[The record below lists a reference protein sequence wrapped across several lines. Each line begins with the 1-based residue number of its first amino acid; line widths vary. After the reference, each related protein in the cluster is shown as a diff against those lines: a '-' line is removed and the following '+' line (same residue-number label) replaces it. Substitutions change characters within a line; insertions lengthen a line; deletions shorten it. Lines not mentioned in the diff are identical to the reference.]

1 MRIQEVNLENFR
13 SFGKKQSFDLRGADI
28 LGIVGENGAGK
39 STLIEALTYGFYG
52 RSLTTDSKAMRKEHL
67 IHDQQSA
74 GKIIIDFQVEN
85 LNYNLER
92 LIKRKGADEVSLKI
106 IGTEGKKPL
115 ATGAK
120 PTEEVIKRLL
130 GMDYDTFV
138 SSTII
143 RQGEMSRLS
152 DLNPSQRKDALIKI
166 FGLDRFTLALDKV
179 KETQKELTSEIK
191 SQETEMD
198 RLNNLKTTLEQNEK
212 EYKES
217 LNNINEYQTRK
228 KNLEIEVKRLEEEF
242 EQLQEKEQTSLRLVL
257 KEIEKPMEKLKKDQT
272 ILEQGKELYDM
283 TFSRWTDIQ
292 KQLPDLTQEIQ
303 KRKEELILEI
313 KNEEEILQKRTNKL
327 EQLHAM
333 LRDVNNLPNLEKY
346 LEALERTNRQLEK
359 EIASKSQ
366 QIIEVDKQLTKTQNN
381 LNSLEQDPSASTCP
395 LCGQSLNKET
405 STQLF
410 NTFKTEITTYE
421 EQIKT
426 LTSEI
431 TENEEELK
439 KAKADEQQLV
449 EQVRDLRDK
458 KAETK
463 GIKDSQE
470 DVERTKLRL
479 TKLKRENTQL
489 TENNPEHPLIQRKN
503 TLKEQWKTAQAD
515 HRKAKENFSLE
526 KLEKTEKEIESLI
539 EIKNELETKDKDHK
553 SRINEILIK
562 IETLIE
568 EKDVLMEN
576 LNEWIK
582 IKENVEK
589 KKEELKKC
597 RDDLNGTREDLAFLE
612 GDLERRKKEINDQ
625 KEECAILPTKQKEYE
640 EKLEES
646 ELNQILI
653 NSVFGREGVAN
664 DILKRLLP
672 ELEREASKILVG
684 LSENRFNGFTI
695 ELERETT
702 AGKKKGDLEWYV
714 NDSQGNHA
722 LPRFSGGEKFRIH
735 LALRLAISEILS
747 RLTGAMKRPETL
759 IIDEGFGSLD
769 MGGKQ
774 AVLQALNYLKKRF
787 AKVIVIT
794 HVDDVK
800 ESLPSLI
807 NVKKDP
813 ISNQSQIS
821 LESTIEA

>member
-1 MRIQEVNLENFR
+1 MRIEEVHLENFR
-13 SFGKKQSFDLRGADI
+13 SFGKRQSFDLRGADI

-52 RSLTTDSKAMRKEHL
+52 RSLTTDAKAMRKEHL

-85 LNYNLER
+85 LNYHLER
-92 LIKRKGADEVSLKI
+92 LVKRKGADEVNLQV
-106 IGTEGKKPL
+106 IGKEGKKPL
-115 ATGAK
+115 STGAK

-179 KETQKELTSEIK
+179 KEKEKELTFEIR
-191 SQETEMD
+191 SQEKEVD
-198 RLNNLKTTLEQNEK
+198 ELNNLKTTLEQNEK
-212 EYKES
+212 DYKES
-217 LNNINEYQTRK
+217 LSEKNEYQTRK

-242 EQLQEKEQTSLRLVL
+242 EQLREKEPDYQRLVL
-257 KEIEKPMEKLKKDQT
+257 KEIDKPMEKLKKDQI
-272 ILEQGKELYDM
+272 ILEQGKERYDEAL
-283 TFSRWTDIQ
+283 SRWTEI
-292 KQLPDLTQEIQ
+292 KNQLPDLTSKIQ
-303 KRKEELILEI
+303 KRKEELILKI
-313 KNEEEILQKRTNKL
+313 KDEEEILQKKTTKL

-346 LEALERTNRQLEK
+346 LETLERTNRQLEK

-366 QIIEVDKQLTKTQNN
+366 LKIEVDKQLIKTQNN
-381 LNSLEQDPSASTCP
+381 LNSLEQDPSTSTCP
-395 LCGQSLNKET
+395 LCGQSLNEET

-410 NTFKTEITTYE
+410 NTLKTEITAYE
-421 EQIKT
+421 EQIKS

-431 TENEEELK
+431 TKSEDELR
-439 KAKADEQQLV
+439 KAKADEKQLV

-479 TKLKRENTQL
+479 TEFKREHTQL
-489 TENNPEHPLIQRKN
+489 TENNPEHPLIQSIFS
-503 TLKEQWKTAQAD
+503 LKEQWKTAQAD
-515 HRKAKENFSLE
+515 HRKAIENYSPE
-526 KLEKTEKEIESLI
+526 KLNKTKKEIESLE
-539 EIKNELETKDKDHK
+539 EIKDELEDKDKG

-562 IETLIE
+562 IEPLIE

-576 LNEWIK
+576 LSEWTK
-582 IKENVEK
+582 IKENIEK
-589 KKEELKKC
+589 KKEELEKC
-597 RDDLNGTREDLAFLE
+597 RKNLTEAVKGLAELE
-612 GDLERRKKEINDQ
+612 GDLRQREKVINHQ
-625 KEECAILPTKQKEYE
+625 KEECAILPAKKKELE

-646 ELNQILI
+646 EINQILI

-813 ISNQSQIS
+813 TSNQSQIS
-821 LESTIEA
+821 LESNIEV